1 MISPAFFHIFAEN
14 PADVLCPAQFARW
27 LWRWRCYRDAQ
38 GPMDWP
44 ELDTLPGR
52 PGMVLQKTHQIDVM
66 IGSSSYSQ
74 YIELILIGEKNV
86 FIDAD

>member
-1 MISPAFFHIFAEN
+1 M
-14 PADVLCPAQFARW
+14 
-27 LWRWRCYRDAQ
+27 Y
-38 GPMDWP
+38 WP

-74 YIELILIGEKNV
+74 YIELILIGEKKMCLLMLTDLNWCSLKLSV
-86 FIDAD
+86 VN

>member
-1 MISPAFFHIFAEN
+1 M
-14 PADVLCPAQFARW
+14 
-27 LWRWRCYRDAQ
+27 Y
-38 GPMDWP
+38 WP

-86 FIDAD
+86 FIDADWS